1 MGDHR
6 HATGQQL
13 GPSGVDEQVALAVT
27 AMEGELV
34 VRPGHVA
41 VLHLGLRD
49 GGALVDVVQRRRV
62 LLVGLAAG
70 QVVQERATG

>member
-1 MGDHR
+1 
-6 HATGQQL
+6 
-13 GPSGVDEQVALAVT
+13 
-27 AMEGELV
+27 MEGDLV

-62 LLVGLAAG
+62 LLVRLAAG
-70 QVVQERATG
+70 QVVQERQLADPLGTLADRGIEE